1 MRTVMN
7 QYVHC
12 FAFWLIAF
20 SMSHGSNLKSE
31 EDILTFERASF
42 ELEMHGNVEN
52 ALNHLFKLSR
62 DQSSIMHPS
71 ANILL
76 GKYYLNTSDTS
87 KSISHFLTAYTN
99 PAIQP
104 KQRNWLGSLL
114 KKIGISSMPFIL
126 PNIETPSPL
135 KKIIQ
140 SQNSIYMLSKSNE
153 LFQLINDEFQ
163 PLYIGIPQTDTLITL
178 ADTLVVH
185 LNNQRNVV
193 TIQQLLP
200 SKKTSIFRTET
211 PVRWIEHAPN
221 NHIYINT
228 QDQVFL
234 LNKSK
239 QVWSRQKEVGETCTF
254 VTFINYNNAIA
265 EMCPDNNLILRS
277 LLNGKIIHQHS
288 LHSPPLF
295 FHQTNDGLITVFKN
309 SIQKISIDD
318 KLIPSWNI
326 STTSNSL
333 GYIKN
338 NYFYHLNST
347 GTLSKINTL
356 SGETVWS
363 QNTPNIAITDLS
375 NKIGGYTATGALY
388 AYDFSGKKM
397 WHYNYGSPFTLPPVT
412 YGSRIL
418 IGTDKEILQ
427 LNNNY
432 YGTLPTKQDRQFEK
446 LSQASTTNIKKSIKT
461 LNQILKRE
469 PGNSKAH
476 QMKASLCLDKSN
488 VLSDCISLVH
498 TAAIHTLPSEEKQNS
513 LLKNYA
519 LLIEA
524 DWVKH
529 IHSEQNISPTF
540 LLDSTHLYQIDNR
553 GIFSYGIKSLSEEY
567 RISIIG
573 SEKNSAAIM
582 DSSHIYSVKDSLLLQ
597 IELNTS
603 SQLSNTLKTPGAI
616 TKINE
621 YDDVLIA
628 LSSNN
633 SMHLIQK
640 DPFSI
645 NWSIHFPIE
654 KVFLPNTISKENI
667 AVITENG
674 FIHNL
679 NRNTGALLNNFSVS
693 SSPIIDVT
701 SDSNTLFIANSGGKL
716 IAKKQLSMNTLW
728 TTDFS
733 DPIVSLY
740 NAPQHLFVKN
750 SKGYITCIL
759 KTNGQELWNVSPVN
773 PQFLFA
779 RGPSLYVA
787 AGKSLYSYSIETGK
801 LIDSKTYPDVL
812 SDYILQNNNL
822 ILMTEHR
829 FTYGITLK
837 E

>member
-1 MRTVMN
+1 MN
-7 QYVHC
+7 QYIHC

-20 SMSHGSNLKSE
+20 GMSHGSTIKSE

-42 ELEMHGNVEN
+42 ELEMHGNIDN
-52 ALNHLFKLSR
+52 ALSHLFKLSR

-104 KQRNWLGSLL
+104 KQRNWLGTLL
-114 KKIGISSMPFIL
+114 KNIGISSMPFIL
-126 PNIETPSPL
+126 PAIENPSPL
-135 KKIIQ
+135 KHLIQ
-140 SQNSIYMLSKSNE
+140 SQNTLYMLSQSNE
-153 LFQLINDEFQ
+153 LFQFIDNEFQ
-163 PLYIGIPQTDTLITL
+163 PLYIAIPHSDTLITL
-178 ADTLVVH
+178 SDTLIVH
-185 LNNQRNVV
+185 LNSQRNVV

-211 PVRWIEHAPN
+211 PVRWIERTPN

-228 QDQVFL
+228 QDQIFL
-234 LNKSK
+234 LNKNK
-239 QVWSRQKEVGETCTF
+239 QMWNRPKEIGETCSF

-288 LHSPPLF
+288 LHASPLF

-318 KLIPSWNI
+318 KLLPSWNI
-326 STTSNSL
+326 STTSNSS
-333 GYIKN
+333 GYIKD

-363 QNTPNIAITDLS
+363 QNTPNVAITDLA

-397 WHYNYGSPFTLPPVT
+397 WHYNYGSPFTLAPIT

-418 IGTDKEILQ
+418 IGTDKEIIQ

-446 LSQASTTNIKKSIKT
+446 LSQAPAINIKKSIKT

-476 QMKASLCLDKSN
+476 QLKASLCLNKSGI
-488 VLSDCISLVH
+488 LSDCLSLVH

-519 LLIEA
+519 QLIGA

-529 IHSEQNISPTF
+529 IHTEQNISPTF
-540 LLDSTHLYQIDNR
+540 LLDSAHLYQIDNR
-553 GIFSYGIKSLSEEY
+553 GIFSYGNKKLSEEY

-573 SEKNSAAIM
+573 SEKNSAAVM
-582 DSSHIYSVKDSLLLQ
+582 DSSHIYSTKDSLLLQ

-603 SQLSNTLKTPGAI
+603 SQLSNTLKVPGII
-616 TKINE
+616 TTINE
-621 YDDVLIA
+621 YTDVLIV

-645 NWSIHFPIE
+645 NWSINFPIE

-679 NRNTGALLNNFSVS
+679 NRNTGALLNNFSIS
-693 SSPIIDVT
+693 SSPIVDVS
-701 SDSNTLFIANSGGKL
+701 SDSSTLFIANNSRQL
-716 IAKKQLSMNTLW
+716 IAKKQLSMNTIW
-728 TTDFS
+728 TTDFN
-733 DPIVSLY
+733 DPIVSIY
-740 NAPQHLFVKN
+740 NAPQHIFAEN

-759 KTNGQELWNVSPVN
+759 KANGQELWNVSPVK
-773 PQFLFA
+773 PLFLFT
-779 RGPSLYVA
+779 RGASLYVA

-812 SDYILQNNNL
+812 SDYILQNNIL
-822 ILMTEHR
+822 ILITKHR
-829 FTYGITLK
+829 FIYGITLK
-837 E
+837 

>member
-1 MRTVMN
+1 MRITIH
-7 QYVHC
+7 QYVYY
-12 FAFWLIAF
+12 FVFGLIAF
-20 SMSHGSNLKSE
+20 SMSHGSSIKSE
-31 EDILTFERASF
+31 EDILIFERASF
-42 ELEMHGNVEN
+42 ELEMHGNIEN

-99 PAIQP
+99 PAIRP
-104 KQRNWLGSLL
+104 KQRNWLGTLL
-114 KKIGISSMPFIL
+114 KSIGISSMPFIL
-126 PNIETPSPL
+126 SNIDTPSPL

-140 SQNSIYMLSKSNE
+140 SEKFLYMLSRSNE
-153 LFQLINDEFQ
+153 LFQFIDHEFQ
-163 PLYIGIPQTDTLITL
+163 PLSIGIPRTDSLITL
-178 ADTLVVH
+178 TDTLVVH
-185 LNNQRNVV
+185 VNNPKNVI

-200 SKKTSIFRTET
+200 SKKTFIFRTET
-211 PVRWIEHAPN
+211 PVHWIERTPN
-221 NHIYINT
+221 NHMYVNT
-228 QDQVFL
+228 RDQVFL
-234 LNKSK
+234 LNKNK
-239 QVWSRQKEVGETCTF
+239 QMWSRQKEIGETCTF

-288 LHSPPLF
+288 LHSSPLF
-295 FHQTNDGLITVFKN
+295 FHQTNDGIILVFKK

-318 KLIPSWNI
+318 KLIPSWSI
-326 STTSNSL
+326 STPSNNS
-333 GYIKN
+333 GFIKG
-338 NYFYHLNST
+338 NYYYHLNNT
-347 GTLSKINTL
+347 GALSKINTL
-356 SGETVWS
+356 SGETIWS

-397 WHYNYGSPFTLPPVT
+397 WHYNYGSPFASPPIT

-488 VLSDCISLVH
+488 VLSDCLSLVH
-498 TAAIHTLPSEEKQNS
+498 IAAIHTLPSEEKQNS

-519 LLIEA
+519 LLIGA

-553 GIFSYGIKSLSEEY
+553 GIFSYGLKNLSEEY

-573 SEKNSAAIM
+573 SERNSAAAM
-582 DSSHIYSVKDSLLLQ
+582 DSSHIYSIKDSLLLQ

-603 SQLSNTLKTPGAI
+603 SQLSNTLKVSGTI
-616 TKINE
+616 TKLNE

-640 DPFSI
+640 DPFST
-645 NWSIHFPIE
+645 NWSINFPKE
-654 KVFLPNTISKENI
+654 KVFLPNTISKETI

-701 SDSNTLFIANSGGKL
+701 SDSSTLYIANRNRKL
-716 IAKKQLSMNTLW
+716 VAKKQLTMSTLW
-728 TTDFS
+728 TTDFN

-740 NAPQHLFVKN
+740 NAPQHIFVKN

-759 KTNGQELWNVSPVN
+759 KSNGQELWNVSPVN

-779 RGPSLYVA
+779 HGSSLYVA
-787 AGKSLYSYSIETGK
+787 AGKSLYRYSIETSK
-801 LIDSKTYPDVL
+801 LIDSKTYPDIL
-812 SDYILQNNNL
+812 SDYILQNNTL
-822 ILMTEHR
+822 ILMTKHR
-829 FTYGITLK
+829 FTYGFTLK
-837 E
+837 K